1 MKVLAVSSS
10 PRSNSNSRLLAQA
23 VLDGAAARGHDTEL
37 VDLTGTV
44 TAPLRDCRI
53 CRRENGACSIDDDY
67 EHLIL
72 KKVLPADAIVY
83 ATPLYWYGISGQLKI
98 FIDRLF
104 CYIGSGYP
112 DMRSVRDQLTGKRMV
127 IAVSSEESYPGAVSG
142 VTAQMQEFARYLHN
156 DLVGIV
162 RGIGNTRGEVERDP
176 TRPLDQARDLG
187 LRLFEERFTDY
198 RIDTPRSGIVW
209 PTP

>member
-23 VLDGAAARGHDTEL
+23 VLDGAAAGGHDIEL
-37 VDLTGTV
+37 VDLAGAV

-53 CRRENGACSIDDDY
+53 CRRENGACSIEDDY
-67 EHLIL
+67 EHIIL

-104 CYIGSGYP
+104 CYIKSDYP
-112 DMRSVRDQLTGKRMV
+112 DSRSVRDQLTGKRMV

-162 RGIGNTRGEVERDP
+162 RGIGNTRGEVCRDP
-176 TRPLDQARDLG
+176 SRPLDRARDLG
-187 LRLFEERFTDY
+187 TQLFEKLSTDY

-209 PTP
+209 PLP